1 MEVVVYNPKF
11 NCFKQG
17 DIVSWARANKLDLVV
32 ENHRNSAGETS
43 YGYESLVDHYQAI
56 PQSIVEVHRAM
67 VALGWRDRGFVK
79 RNGPGQKGHQNSRLM
94 RIAKI
99 PYVLLE
105 HGFISNPQENQRYD
119 SKLISIG
126 SSIYDAAKRSG
137 VKRLGVIYGHG
148 QGDPGACKLPRTEAE
163 DVRRISVAKKKEEI
177 DMDRNELNRI
187 LDERD
192 RKIKT
197 DVLKQVTD
205 LIRPGDIKGAHWA
218 NADFEELNKFLVE
231 NGVDP
236 IESTA
241 HNNMCTRGVMLRVV
255 NLARK
260 AIGKAASK

>member
-1 MEVVVYNPKF
+1 MEVVVYNPKL

-79 RNGPGQKGHQNSRLM
+79 RNGPEQKGHQNSRLM

-177 DMDRNELNRI
+177 DMTKEELNKI

-192 RKIKT
+192 RAITTK
-197 DVLKQVTD
+197 VLKEVTSI
-205 LIRPGDIKGAHWA
+205 LSPGEVKGEHWV
-218 NADFEELNKFLVE
+218 NPDFEELNRYLE
-231 NGVDP
+231 ANGVP
-236 IESTA
+236 AIMSRA
-241 HNNMCTRGVMLRVV
+241 HNNMCTRAEVIRIN
-255 NLARK
+255 NLTRK
-260 AIGKAASK
+260 AIESSQK

>member
-1 MEVVVYNPKF
+1 MEVVVYNPKL
-11 NCFKQG
+11 NCYKQG

-119 SKLISIG
+119 SKLLSIG

-163 DVRRISVAKKKEEI
+163 DVRKIKIKGEIELNENQVRAIVKDEVGDIIREEI
-177 DMDRNELNRI
+177 
-187 LDERD
+187 
-192 RKIKT
+192 RKA
-197 DVLKQVTD
+197 LKPSEIDKAGQE
-205 LIRPGDIKGAHWA
+205 PSHWA
-218 NADFEELNKFLVE
+218 EGAFQNLQSSGVKFHERRFNDLL
-231 NGVDP
+231 
-236 IESTA
+236 
-241 HNNMCTRGVMLRVV
+241 TRGEAFQMLS
-255 NLARK
+255 NMLNGQK
-260 AIGKAASK
+260 CKCDK